1 MTRGKIAN
9 FIKLVYIY
17 SGKTNIME
25 SLKVFIVEDDKLYGE
40 MLRYHLALNPDNEV
54 LLFSTGKECIDNLYQ
69 DPDFI
74 SLDYSLPDTSGLE
87 VMQKIHAYNPKLP
100 VAIVSGQDD
109 VNTAVNLLKE
119 GAYDY
124 FVKDEEVK
132 NRLWH
137 SLQKVRENMAL
148 KEEIKQLK
156 DEIGKKYE
164 FRNVIKGNSPAITRI
179 FDLIDKATQTSI
191 VVSLLGE
198 TGTGKDLVAKAIH
211 YNSPRKAG
219 PFVPINVSAIPGEL
233 IESEFF
239 GYEKGAFTG
248 ATTRKMGKF
257 EMANNGT
264 IFLDE
269 IAEMDQNMQTKLL
282 RVLQEKE
289 LSRVGGNS
297 TIKFDARVI
306 VATNKDLAGEVSKGN
321 FREDLYYRLLGLPIE
336 LPPLRERGNDIL
348 ILAKFFL
355 EEFCRENKM
364 DTKVISPET
373 QKRLMS
379 YTYPG
384 NVRELKAIMDLA
396 AVMSNGNVIQ
406 ESDVSFSKKNFTSQL
421 LNDDDTL
428 DGYTRKILSHYLK
441 KYDRN
446 VLTVA
451 KKLDIGK
458 STVYRMMKESEL

>member
-1 MTRGKIAN
+1 
-9 FIKLVYIY
+9 
-17 SGKTNIME
+17 ME

-54 LLFSTGKECIDNLYQ
+54 FLYTTGKDCIDNLYL

-87 VMQKIHAYNPKLP
+87 VLQKIHIYNPKLP
-100 VAIVSGQDD
+100 VVIVSGQED
-109 VNTAVNLLKE
+109 VKTAVNLLKV
-119 GAYDY
+119 GAYEY
-124 FVKDEEVK
+124 FVKDEDTK

-137 SLQKVRENMAL
+137 SLQKVKENIEL
-148 KEEIKQLK
+148 KQEIKQLK
-156 DEIGKKYE
+156 VEIGKKYE
-164 FRNVIKGNSPAITRI
+164 FKNVIKGNSPAITRI
-179 FDLIDKATQTSI
+179 FDLIDKATQTNI

-211 YNSPRKAG
+211 YNSPRRAG

-248 ATTRKMGKF
+248 ANTRKKGKF
-257 EMANNGT
+257 ELANDGT

-269 IAEMDQNMQTKLL
+269 IAEMDANMQTKLL

-289 LSRVGGNS
+289 LTRVGGNA

-306 VATNKDLAGEVSKGN
+306 VATNKNLAKEVTKGN

-355 EEFCRENKM
+355 DEFCKENKL
-364 DTKVISPET
+364 E
-373 QKRLMS
+373 QKTLSQGAQERLLK

-384 NVRELKAIMDLA
+384 NVRELKAIVDLA
-396 AVMSNGNVIQ
+396 SVMSNSDLIE
-406 ESDVSFSKKNFTSQL
+406 ESDIAFSKTNFSSEL
-421 LNDDDTL
+421 MNDDDTL
-428 DGYTRKILSHYLK
+428 DGYTKKIVSHYLK

-446 VLTVA
+446 VITVA
-451 KKLDIGK
+451 RKLDIGK
-458 STVYRMMKESEL
+458 STVYRMMKEIEI

>member
-1 MTRGKIAN
+1 
-9 FIKLVYIY
+9 
-17 SGKTNIME
+17 ME

-54 LLFSTGKECIDNLYQ
+54 FLFTTGKECIDNLYQ

-74 SLDYSLPDTSGLE
+74 SLDYSLPDTSGFDVL
-87 VMQKIHAYNPKLP
+87 QKIHTYNAKLP
-100 VAIVSGQDD
+100 VVMVSGQDD

-124 FVKDEEVK
+124 FVKDEDTK

-137 SLQKVRENMAL
+137 SIQKVRENMAL
-148 KEEIKQLK
+148 KQEIKQLK
-156 DEIGKKYE
+156 DEIGQKYE

-211 YNSPRKAG
+211 YNSPRKVG
-219 PFVPINVSAIPGEL
+219 SFVPINVSAIPSEL

-248 ATTRKMGKF
+248 ANTRKKGKF
-257 EMANNGT
+257 ELANDGT

-269 IAEMDQNMQTKLL
+269 IAEMDTNMQTKLL

-289 LSRVGGNS
+289 LSRVGGND

-306 VATNKDLAGEVSKGN
+306 VATNKDLAEEVNKGN

-336 LPPLRERGNDIL
+336 LPPLRERGDDIL

-355 EEFCRENKM
+355 DEFCKENKL
-364 DTKVISPET
+364 DKKVLSQEA
-373 QKRLMS
+373 QKRLLV

-384 NVRELKAIMDLA
+384 NVRELKAIIDLA
-396 AVMSNGNVIQ
+396 AVMANSNMI
-406 ESDVSFSKKNFTSQL
+406 EEIDISFSKKGFTTEL

-428 DGYTRKILSHYLK
+428 EGFTRKILQHYLR

-446 VLTVA
+446 VLKVA

-458 STVYRMMKESEL
+458 STVYRMMKENEL

>member
-1 MTRGKIAN
+1 M
-9 FIKLVYIY
+9 
-17 SGKTNIME
+17 ME
-25 SLKVFIVEDDKLYGE
+25 SLRVFIVEDDKLYGE

-54 LLFSTGKECIDNLYQ
+54 LLFTTGKECVDNLYQ
-69 DPDFI
+69 NPDFI
-74 SLDYSLPDTSGLE
+74 SLDYSLPDISGFDVL
-87 VMQKIHAYNPKLP
+87 QKIHAYNPKLP
-100 VAIVSGQDD
+100 VVIVSGQED

-119 GAYDY
+119 GAWDY
-124 FVKDEEVK
+124 FVKDDDTK

-137 SLQKVRENMAL
+137 SLQKVKENILL
-148 KEEIKQLK
+148 KQEIRQLK

-164 FRNVIKGNSPAITRI
+164 FNSVIKGNSPAITHI
-179 FDLIDKATQTSI
+179 FDLIEKATQTSI

-211 YNSPRKAG
+211 YNSPRKTG

-248 ATTRKMGKF
+248 ANTRKKGKF
-257 EMANNGT
+257 EQANDGT

-269 IAEMDQNMQTKLL
+269 IAEMDTNMQTKLL

-289 LSRVGGNS
+289 LTRVGGNT

-306 VATNKDLAGEVSKGN
+306 VATNKDLTAEVNKGN

-355 EEFCRENKM
+355 DEFYKENKLE
-364 DTKVISPET
+364 KKSLSPTAQE
-373 QKRLMS
+373 RLLK
-379 YTYPG
+379 YAYPG
-384 NVRELKAIMDLA
+384 NVRELKAIIDLA
-396 AVMSNGNVIQ
+396 AVMANGDII
-406 ESDVSFSKKNFTSQL
+406 EGSDISFSKATFSTEL

-428 DGYTRKILSHYLK
+428 DGYTKKILRHYLK

-446 VLTVA
+446 IITVA
-451 KKLDIGK
+451 RKLNIGK
-458 STVYRMMKESEL
+458 STIYRMIKESEL